1 MGEGMRKGALGTVM
15 LGLLGGLTAVGG
27 VTATQGAERASAA
40 KSEAKVSARNLVRRF
55 GYNQASDCTIGRIGA
70 DPCGKGSYGVLAGK
84 YVRVALAASGGKEIE
99 FKVYKKGTEDELGK
113 VELEAGDRAT
123 IWTNTSNRRVNVSF
137 TADAS
142 GLVNTVAKGKFLFG
156 PY

>member
-1 MGEGMRKGALGTVM
+1 MGMAM
-15 LGLLGGLTAVGG
+15 LGLLAALIGVGG
-27 VTATQGAERASAA
+27 SAAAQGPDRASAA
-40 KSEAKVSARNLVRRF
+40 KPRAEAAAKNLVRRF
-55 GYNQASDCTIGRIGA
+55 GYTKGTDCTIGRWGA
-70 DPCGKGSYGVLAGK
+70 DPCGKGSYGVLPGK

-113 VELEAGDRAT
+113 VSLEAGDRET
-123 IWTNTSNRRVNVSF
+123 IWTNDPEKYDNKRVNVSF

-142 GLVNTVAKGKFLFG
+142 GVVETVAKGKFLFG